1 MKRILNKAIYS
12 VLAVCMALYLSAC
25 GQVDNGERGLY
36 VVWGETQ
43 QDVLSEGVY
52 FYNPFTTSL
61 VTIDTKEKI
70 WTETITSFSSDV
82 QEVKITFQ
90 LAFYPQRAEIA
101 NLYKEFGG
109 DFIDKILPPATYGVI
124 KEVTGRYTA
133 VDLVTKRAEVTSEI
147 SKKLQTILEGR
158 KVVATKFDIV
168 ELDFR
173 DEFEKAISLRVI
185 DNYWMEHIS
194 TMSHLRDG
202 IGLRGYAN
210 TSPLQAYTMEG
221 YQLFDEM
228 IAKINRDI
236 SIYLLKSE
244 IRQNIERKQVAKTA
258 ITNDSKDHA
267 KVQKKSTKVGRND
280 PCPCGSGKKYKNCCG
295 K

>member
-70 WTETITSFSSDV
+70 WTEAITSFSSDV
-82 QEVKITFQ
+82 QEVKIIFQ
-90 LAFYPQRAEIA
+90 LAYYPQRAEIA

-147 SKKLQTILEGR
+147 SKKLQTILEDR
-158 KVVATKFDIV
+158 KVVVTKFDIV

-173 DEFEKAISLRVI
+173 DEFEKAVEAKVIATQQAEKAKNDTLRIQEEAKQKVI
-185 DNYWMEHIS
+185 
-194 TMSHLRDG
+194 
-202 IGLRGYAN
+202 
-210 TSPLQAYTMEG
+210 QAEAEARAMA
-221 YQLFDEM
+221 
-228 IAKINRDI
+228 I
-236 SIYLLKSE
+236 KSE
-244 IRQNIERKQVAKTA
+244 AL
-258 ITNDSKDHA
+258 SKNKA
-267 KVQKKSTKVGRND
+267 LVEYEAVLKWNGELPQYMMGNSVPFINVG
-280 PCPCGSGKKYKNCCG
+280 K
-295 K
+295 

>member
-1 MKRILNKAIYS
+1 MMMLCIIKLKENDYSEILEAVNENLLRKYRIN
-12 VLAVCMALYLSAC
+12 
-25 GQVDNGERGLY
+25 
-36 VVWGETQ
+36 
-43 QDVLSEGVY
+43 LSEINGKHPSEV
-52 FYNPFTTSL
+52 
-61 VTIDTKEKI
+61 IDLIYENALKDYEEKLEDI
-70 WTETITSFSSDV
+70 PE
-82 QEVKITFQ
+82 EV
-90 LAFYPQRAEIA
+90 
-101 NLYKEFGG
+101 
-109 DFIDKILPPATYGVI
+109 
-124 KEVTGRYTA
+124 
-133 VDLVTKRAEVTSEI
+133 
-147 SKKLQTILEGR
+147 
-158 KVVATKFDIV
+158 
-168 ELDFR
+168 R

-280 PCPCGSGKKYKNCCG
+280 PCPCGSGKKYKQCCG